1 MVDLDPSTKNPIF
14 DKSEES
20 PWQPGDL
27 IGIFPPNCSELV
39 ARILSRWGLIDNHLL
54 CSSSLLSENTNNLLH
69 HLKSTTDPED
79 HFEVTAQ
86 VLAWNHLN
94 KLIYAR
100 KHLVV
105 SISYTKSEE
114 LRQRQK
120 KKKVVASHGR
130 MCKCQERELIFQII
144 PTT

>member
-1 MVDLDPSTKNPIF
+1 
-14 DKSEES
+14 
-20 PWQPGDL
+20 
-27 IGIFPPNCSELV
+27 
-39 ARILSRWGLIDNHLL
+39 LIDNHLL

-86 VLAWNHLN
+86 VLACNHLN

-120 KKKVVASHGR
+120 KKGR
-130 MCKCQERELIFQII
+130 GESWTHVQV
-144 PTT
+144 PGT